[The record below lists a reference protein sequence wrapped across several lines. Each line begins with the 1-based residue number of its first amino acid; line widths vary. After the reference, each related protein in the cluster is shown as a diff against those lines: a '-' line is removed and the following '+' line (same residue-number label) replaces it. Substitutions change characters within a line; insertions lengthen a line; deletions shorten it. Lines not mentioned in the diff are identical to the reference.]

1 MRAAECC
8 AIETANLFQAGNP
21 VLLEYATGLSKTSL
35 LRLHANELSV
45 ISFRFH
51 STVTLLWPISFLSSA
66 NSPVRRLSV
75 AALKRRARC
84 LLNPYTGSPCRRR
97 TRRRTDGLNARRGRA
112 SYLLNPY
119 ARHPYRQYEWPE
131 EGLFSIDKIYSPD
144 LANKYQAACNVM
156 PTTGPHRSTKRPSG
170 AAGVT
175 TLRGLGLHDTN
186 ECDVIRESHDSET

>member
-1 MRAAECC
+1 M
-8 AIETANLFQAGNP
+8 
-21 VLLEYATGLSKTSL
+21 SL
-35 LRLHANELSV
+35 LN
-45 ISFRFH
+45 
-51 STVTLLWPISFLSSA
+51 ST

-75 AALKRRARC
+75 AALKAAKALAQSVCRVSAQTRLPHC
-84 LLNPYTGSPCRRR
+84 TG
-97 TRRRTDGLNARRGRA
+97 GRA
-112 SYLLNPY
+112 SCLLNPY

-175 TLRGLGLHDTN
+175 TLRGLRLHGTN
-186 ECDVIRESHDSET
+186 ECDVIRKPHASETYCGDRLTEALPKLVLCADTLRMDKRDILVCPTFRWCVGAVCKV

>member
-1 MRAAECC
+1 MS
-8 AIETANLFQAGNP
+8 IP
-21 VLLEYATGLSKTSL
+21 
-35 LRLHANELSV
+35 
-45 ISFRFH
+45 
-51 STVTLLWPISFLSSA
+51 VTLLWPMSLLNSA

-75 AALKRRARC
+75 ATLKRRTGC
-84 LLNPYTGSPCRRR
+84 LLNPYSGSPYRQQKVRRM
-97 TRRRTDGLNARRGRA
+97 DGLIALRGRA

-131 EGLFSIDKIYSPD
+131 EGLYSIDKIYSPD
-144 LANKYQAACNVM
+144 LANKYQAVCNVM